1 MSSCTV
7 QTNKIGVMTKPPN
20 LLLPPKFLH
29 ENYFHEAII
38 KRYRHLQCFFDT
50 SYELIWHTVI
60 VRTFPYRDEGMLDH
74 TDLNQK
80 LDLIKNFCSS
90 IKGIHSY
97 NETNS
102 IDVNINKDL
111 LYLEGI
117 KNIPLNVF
125 DDSFM
130 DELKVKYHCRDNVIV
145 DFMSERYILLDIY
158 SKDVRRNQT

>member
-1 MSSCTV
+1 ML
-7 QTNKIGVMTKPPN
+7 KPPG
-20 LLLPPKFLH
+20 LLLPPEFLH
-29 ENYFHEAII
+29 EKYFHEAIV
-38 KRYRHLQCFFDT
+38 KKYRHLQCFFDT

-80 LDLIKNFCSS
+80 LDLIKGFCSS

-97 NETNS
+97 NRLS
-102 IDVNINKDL
+102 FADVNIDEDL

-117 KNIPLNVF
+117 KNIPLNIF

-130 DELKVKYHCRDNVIV
+130 DELKVKYHYRDNVIV
-145 DFMSERYILLDIY
+145 HFMSERYILLDTYTKTI
-158 SKDVRRNQT
+158 RRNQV